1 MARHSQNRSDTKASM
16 PDSSPARLAAEAAF
30 TQRPIARAAHAEPQV
45 VVIKRK
51 QATVPAGEG
60 DPVNTESQQPMKVGR
75 TPRVFRIDSAVEQP
89 QAPGATTGPDASVGV
104 GTSLTA
110 QAVQIKRRR
119 SRIPRAEVTII
130 RPAAVAGVAGDPQAS
145 RDAETPLQDLKSLE
159 PCSAALRAAQHF
171 DLGIATS
178 GASAASRYQALR
190 ARIEQLERR
199 AEAARR
205 IEAARAVRWIKRAI
219 AAYDLRASDL
229 GL

>member
-51 QATVPAGEG
+51 QATVPEGEG
-60 DPVNTESQQPMKVGR
+60 DPVRTESQQPMKVGR
-75 TPRVFRIDSAVEQP
+75 TPRVFRIDSGVEQP
-89 QAPGATTGPDASVGV
+89 QAPEATAGPDASVGV
-104 GTSLTA
+104 GASLTA
-110 QAVQIKRRR
+110 QAGQIKRRR

-130 RPAAVAGVAGDPQAS
+130 RPAAVAGVAGDPQ
-145 RDAETPLQDLKSLE
+145 ETPLQDAKPLE
-159 PCSAALRAAQHF
+159 PCSAAPRAAQHF

-178 GASAASRYQALR
+178 GGSAASRYQALR